1 MKIGDLVRLT
11 KVCGTQK
18 PENRVGIVVDIVQK
32 KVWRTDGLGNA
43 IDWNKVGPED
53 HATVMYDDCQLNIP
67 IVDLET
73 VTKKTGRGK

>member
-1 MKIGDLVRLT
+1 MKVGDLVRLKKT
-11 KVCGTQK
+11 CETQSST
-18 PENRVGIVVDIVQK
+18 RAGIVVDIVQK

-67 IVDLET
+67 VVDLET
-73 VTKKTGRGK
+73 VKKSGRGDQ